1 MLPKGPEWRWKR
13 WTSPYPTK
21 KKLDLF
27 YRDPLACIQSIL
39 LNPLMKDHLQFSPLR
54 IFDSAARAMRI
65 YSEWLTGD
73 VAWSMQVSPRLPF
86 DHLQVWTKVQLQN
99 RSYHTPHHILPPQ
112 TINALPRPRHGPLD
126 AVTLFSS
133 I

>member
-39 LNPLMKDHLQFSPLR
+39 SNPLMKDHLQFLPLR
-54 IFDSAARAMRI
+54 IFDSATRAMRI

-73 VAWSMQVSPRLPF
+73 VAWSMQVSPRIKFTSIFP
-86 DHLQVWTKVQLQN
+86 
-99 RSYHTPHHILPPQ
+99 Y
-112 TINALPRPRHGPLD
+112 
-126 AVTLFSS
+126 SS
-133 I
+133 IGSAA